1 MRQLLVGLVFA
12 LGLSAACVP
21 PASIQTPAGSVAYTA
36 DQIVTRVN
44 ELQNAAIQ
52 ANAAGA
58 LPQATTRLIV
68 QFAVAAD
75 TTLATTPLGWQQTI
89 QTAWKAVKAQ
99 LPANLNTNVGVAVGV
114 VDALLQTLGSVA

>member
-1 MRQLLVGLVFA
+1 MRYTLCSLVFV

-21 PASIQTPAGSVAYTA
+21 PASIQTPAGHVAYTA
-36 DQIVTRVN
+36 DQIVLRVN

-58 LPQATTRLIV
+58 LPDATTRLIV

-75 TTLATTPLGWQQTI
+75 TTLAATPAGWQQTLI
-89 QTAWKAVKAQ
+89 TAWAAVKAQ
-99 LPANLNTNVGVAVGV
+99 LPATLNTSVGVAVGAIDV
-114 VDALLQTLGSVA
+114 VLATIGGK